1 MEKNIKRTRREAV
14 MEDVKRRIPT
24 LLFALV
30 FGAFCLSHTAIAQQ
44 KTEQKKA
51 QQDPYSLE
59 EIMVKGRAVI
69 EPVTSPYAVTESSKL
84 QTEVITRE
92 DIEALHPQNVWDVFD
107 QVPGMEVTYQGR
119 QHIDFGSVRGTGSY
133 GVILDGVYLPQT
145 SRLLATLP
153 VDAIESMTIVR
164 DATAL
169 TLGPFTNFGSGTGS
183 SNQGFVIIKTKRA
196 LKLEG
201 GLVTSYGSFH
211 TEKAHVYQGAKIGN
225 FDYRLAGTHDS
236 SLGKTGWYNG
246 SRNNS
251 LLFRGGYTG
260 STFNG
265 DVLFYTSRGMR
276 EFQRGEILKPTTRTR
291 RVGGR
296 TVTYLDWSKVGTLD
310 NSKWKIDPM
319 VSDMIAVNL
328 SKSWSDTQTT
338 TFSYAY
344 NSLLV
349 TSVQD
354 SFVPGSKVTERDQNS
369 RSQSAGLRHVINSH
383 GNILK
388 LGGQYLEYVSPDG
401 IAPNF
406 GKRFDEAMYSLYV
419 QDEYHMLNDR
429 LTIDGGIRMDKK
441 HYDNSPV
448 TGEPIDEWAKE
459 TYTYAVGASYKLNR
473 LITLTG
479 RYAYSENS
487 LASYQ
492 TSPDGGSLP
501 PERRS
506 RYEAGIL
513 ANIHPSFNPWLTL
526 YYYDT
531 KNQKV
536 STTGVD
542 PTTGELVPSY
552 IDPFT
557 GDEINFVTTSDV
569 RTKGFEFGVSG
580 QILKPLTYHL
590 QYTYVETDDHDTNLS
605 IPHHL
610 VSGRVSY
617 KYKNFDANVSARYVG
632 PKDRNTYGG
641 SGSVVFYEL
650 GDYTRVDAN
659 VAYSCKLFD
668 RDTKITVY
676 GRNLGNT
683 AYATRYVTGAY
694 WDPGLQYGVEL
705 SYKFW

>member
-1 MEKNIKRTRREAV
+1 MV
-14 MEDVKRRIPT
+14 DVKGKILT
-24 LLFALV
+24 LLFVLL
-30 FGAFCLSHTAIAQQ
+30 FGTFCLTHHAIAQQ
-44 KTEQKKA
+44 ATEQKK
-51 QQDPYSLE
+51 DPYSLE
-59 EIMVKGRAVI
+59 EITVKGKAVV
-69 EPVTSPYAVTESSKL
+69 EPVTSPYAVPASSAIA
-84 QTEVITRE
+84 TEVITRE
-92 DIEALHPQNVWDVFD
+92 DIEALHPKTVWDVLE
-107 QVPGMEVTYQGR
+107 QVPGMEITYQGR
-119 QHIDFGSVRGTGSY
+119 QHLDFSNMRGTGNY
-133 GVILDGVYLPQT
+133 GLILDGVYVSSLD
-145 SRLLATLP
+145 RLLSTLP
-153 VDAIESMTIVR
+153 VDAIESMIIVR

-169 TLGPFTNFGSGTGS
+169 TLGPLTNFGSSTGS

-196 LKLEG
+196 SKLEG
-201 GLVTSYGSFH
+201 GLVASYGSFH

-265 DVLFYTSRGMR
+265 DVLFYASRGMR
-276 EFQRGEILKPTTRTR
+276 EFERGEILVPTTRTR

-296 TVTYLDWSKVGTLD
+296 TVTYLDWSRVGTLD

-319 VSDMIAVNL
+319 ISNMIAVNL

-354 SFVPGSKVTERDQNS
+354 SFIPGSTVTERDQDS
-369 RSQSAGLRHVINSH
+369 RGQSASLRHVINSH

-401 IAPNF
+401 LAPSI
-406 GKRFDEAMYSLYV
+406 GKRVDEEMYSLYV

-429 LTIDGGIRMDKK
+429 LTLDGGIRMDKK
-441 HYDNSPV
+441 HYNNSPV
-448 TGEPIDEWAKE
+448 TGQPTDEWAKE
-459 TYTYAVGASYKLNR
+459 TYTYGVGASYKLDSI
-473 LITLTG
+473 ITLTG

-487 LASYQ
+487 LSSYQ
-492 TSPDGGSLP
+492 VSPDGGSLP
-501 PERRS
+501 SEKRS

-513 ANIHPSFNPWLTL
+513 ANIHPYFNPSLTL

-531 KNQKV
+531 KDQKV
-536 STTGVD
+536 STTG
-542 PTTGELVPSY
+542 

-557 GDEINFVTTSDV
+557 GNVVSSYIDPATGEEVDFVTTSDV

-590 QYTYVETDDHDTNLS
+590 QYSYVETDDHDTNRS
-605 IPHHL
+605 ISHHL
-610 VSGRVSY
+610 VSGRISY
-617 KYKNFDANVSARYVG
+617 KYRNFDANVSGRYVG
-632 PKDRNTYGG
+632 PKSRNSSPMG
-641 SGSVVFYEL
+641 VVYYEL
-650 GDYTRVDAN
+650 GDYTRIDAN
-659 VAYSCKLFD
+659 VAYNCKLFD
-668 RDTKITVY
+668 RDTRITVY
-676 GRNLGNT
+676 GRNLTNT

-694 WDPGLQYGVEL
+694 WDPGIQYGVEL

>member
-1 MEKNIKRTRREAV
+1 
-14 MEDVKRRIPT
+14 MEDVKGKILT
-24 LLFALV
+24 LLFVLL
-30 FGAFCLSHTAIAQQ
+30 FGTCCLTPTAVAQQ
-44 KTEQKKA
+44 ATEQKKA
-51 QQDPYSLE
+51 EQKKAEQKKEKQDPYSLE
-59 EIMVKGRAVI
+59 EITVKGKAVG
-69 EPVTSPYAVTESSKL
+69 EPVASPYAVPASSAIATEI
-84 QTEVITRE
+84 ITRE
-92 DIEALHPQNVWDVFD
+92 DIEALHPKTVWDVLE
-107 QVPGMEVTYQGR
+107 QVPGMEITYQGR
-119 QHIDFGSVRGTGSY
+119 QHMDFSNMRGTGSY
-133 GVILDGVYLPQT
+133 GLILDGVYVSSLD
-145 SRLLATLP
+145 RLLSTLP
-153 VDAIESMTIVR
+153 VDAIESMIIVR

-169 TLGPFTNFGSGTGS
+169 TLGPLTNFGSSTGS

-196 LKLEG
+196 SKLEG
-201 GLVTSYGSFH
+201 GLVASYGSFH

-276 EFQRGEILKPTTRTR
+276 EFERGEILVPTTRTR

-296 TVTYLDWSKVGTLD
+296 TVSYLDWSRVGTLD
-310 NSKWKIDPM
+310 NAKWKIDPM
-319 VSDMIAVNL
+319 ISNMIAVNL
-328 SKSWSDTQTT
+328 NKSWSDTQTT

-344 NSLLV
+344 NSLQV

-354 SFVPGSKVTERDQNS
+354 SFIPGSRVTESDQDS
-369 RSQSAGLRHVINSH
+369 RGQSAGLRHVINSH

-401 IAPNF
+401 LAPNI
-406 GKRFDEAMYSLYV
+406 GKRVDEEMYSLYV

-429 LTIDGGIRMDKK
+429 LTFDGGIRMDKK

-448 TGEPIDEWAKE
+448 TGQPTDEWAKE
-459 TYTYAVGASYKLNR
+459 TYTYGVGASYKLNPI
-473 LITLTG
+473 ITLTG

-487 LASYQ
+487 LSSYQ
-492 TSPDGGSLP
+492 VSPDGGSLP
-501 PERRS
+501 SEKRS

-513 ANIHPSFNPWLTL
+513 ANIHPFFNPSLTL

-531 KNQKV
+531 KDQKV
-536 STTGVD
+536 STTG
-542 PTTGELVPSY
+542 

-557 GDEINFVTTSDV
+557 GNVVSSYIDPATGEEVDFVTTSDV

-580 QILKPLTYHL
+580 QILKPLTYRL
-590 QYTYVETDDHDTNLS
+590 QYSYVETDDHDTNRS
-605 IPHHL
+605 ISHHL

-617 KYKNFDANVSARYVG
+617 KYKNFDANVSGRYVG
-632 PKDRNTYGG
+632 PKSRSSSPMG
-641 SGSVVFYEL
+641 VVYYEL
-650 GDYTRVDAN
+650 GDYTRIDAN
-659 VAYSCKLFD
+659 VAYNCKLFD

-676 GRNLGNT
+676 GRNLTNT

-694 WDPGLQYGVEL
+694 WDPGIQYGVEL